1 MSNTDKDAEPV
12 DAEFKDVSDSDA
24 PSRKGGGL
32 LGGFV
37 LFVLATLAGGALG
50 TFGGYYLASIPVTE
64 AGPAPDETESLRQE
78 ISTLD
83 RRVAEVEA
91 AEPAV
96 TPATISALEV
106 RIEALETAEP
116 AESASDSE
124 ALTALEAR
132 IAALETAEP
141 AETGSDPA
149 LTQRLT
155 RLEQQAER
163 AETLANQA
171 LDRPA
176 GADAAALDQ
185 LQDRVAALE
194 SVEPPAPVEAPDLSG
209 LEARLA
215 ALESADPAISEDR
228 IEALETR
235 LAAAEQAA
243 NAAGS
248 ATDETASARAL
259 AARTLALIA
268 LAEIAETDAGFEAER
283 AALARLW
290 PGREELAAL
299 RPLARAGVP
308 TRALLAETF
317 PADAIRNAAGRQT
330 VFFGLIEVQRTGE
343 AAEGDGPQA
352 LTRLAEARLARG
364 DLEGAVAA
372 VTRLEG
378 DAAEAAQ
385 SWLLG
390 AEARLTVED
399 SLDALRAALARQAG
413 LEE

>member
-1 MSNTDKDAEPV
+1 MSKTDKDAEPV

-32 LGGFV
+32 LGGLV

-50 TFGGYYLASIPVTE
+50 AWGAQFLAPSGSAYDDTGLLASIE
-64 AGPAPDETESLRQE
+64 AVETRLSEL
-78 ISTLD
+78 
-83 RRVAEVEA
+83 EA
-91 AEPAV
+91 AEPDV
-96 TPATISALEV
+96 TLAMISALED

-116 AESASDSE
+116 AEAGLDSE
-124 ALTALEAR
+124 ALTALETR
-132 IAALETAEP
+132 IAALENAEP
-141 AETGSDPA
+141 AETGTDPA
-149 LTQRLT
+149 LSQRLT

-163 AETLANQA
+163 AEALANQA
-171 LDRPA
+171 LDLPA

-215 ALESADPAISEDR
+215 ALETADPAISEDR

-243 NAAGS
+243 TAAGS
-248 ATDETASARAL
+248 ATDETASARSL

-268 LAEIAETDAGFEAER
+268 LAEIAETEDSFEAER

-317 PADAIRNAAGRQT
+317 PSDAIRNAAGRQT

-343 AAEGDGPQA
+343 AAEGDSPQA

-385 SWLLG
+385 AWLLG

>member
-1 MSNTDKDAEPV
+1 MSKTDKDAEPV
-12 DAEFKDVSDSDA
+12 DAEFKDVSDSDV

-32 LGGFV
+32 LGGLV

-50 TFGGYYLASIPVTE
+50 AWGAQFLAPAGTAYDDTGLRASIE
-64 AGPAPDETESLRQE
+64 AVESRLSE
-78 ISTLD
+78 L
-83 RRVAEVEA
+83 EA
-91 AEPAV
+91 AEPDV
-96 TPATISALEV
+96 TRAMITALED
-106 RIEALETAEP
+106 RIEALESAEP
-116 AESASDSE
+116 SEAGQDPE
-124 ALTALEAR
+124 ALTALETR

-141 AETGSDPA
+141 ADTGSDPA
-149 LTQRLT
+149 LAARLG
-155 RLEQQAER
+155 RLESQAER

-176 GADAAALDQ
+176 GTDSAALNQ
-185 LQDRVAALE
+185 LQARVAALE
-194 SVEPPAPVEAPDLSG
+194 TAEMPAPVEAPDLSG

-215 ALESADPAISEDR
+215 VLETADPAISEAR

-243 NAAGS
+243 TAAGS
-248 ATDETASARAL
+248 ATDETASARSL

-268 LAEIAETDAGFEAER
+268 LAEIAETEDSFEAER
-283 AALARLW
+283 ASLARLW

-308 TRALLAETF
+308 TRAILAETF

-343 AAEGDGPQA
+343 AAGGDSPQA

-378 DAAEAAQ
+378 EAAEAAQ

>member
-1 MSNTDKDAEPV
+1 MSKTDKDAEPV

-32 LGGFV
+32 LGGLA

-50 TFGGYYLASIPVTE
+50 AWGAQFLAPSGSAYDDTGLLASIE
-64 AGPAPDETESLRQE
+64 AVETRLSEL
-78 ISTLD
+78 
-83 RRVAEVEA
+83 EA
-91 AEPAV
+91 AEPDV
-96 TPATISALEV
+96 TLAMISALED
-106 RIEALETAEP
+106 RIEALETTEP
-116 AESASDSE
+116 AQDSNPE
-124 ALTALEAR
+124 ALTALETR
-132 IAALETAEP
+132 IAALENAEP
-141 AETGSDPA
+141 AETGTDPA

-171 LDRPA
+171 LDLPA

-194 SVEPPAPVEAPDLSG
+194 SVEPPVPVEAPDLSG

-215 ALESADPAISEDR
+215 ALEAADPAISEDR

-243 NAAGS
+243 TAAGS
-248 ATDETASARAL
+248 ATDETASARSL

-268 LAEIAETDAGFEAER
+268 LAEIAETEDSFEAER

-343 AAEGDGPQA
+343 AAEGDSPQA

-385 SWLLG
+385 AWLLG

>member
-1 MSNTDKDAEPV
+1 MSKTDKDAEPV

-32 LGGFV
+32 LGGLV

-50 TFGGYYLASIPVTE
+50 AWGAQFLAPSGTGYDDAGLRASIE
-64 AGPAPDETESLRQE
+64 AVETRLSEL
-78 ISTLD
+78 
-83 RRVAEVEA
+83 EA
-91 AEPAV
+91 AEPDV
-96 TPATISALEV
+96 TLAMITALED
-106 RIEALETAEP
+106 RIAGLETAPP
-116 AESASDSE
+116 AEGTDPE
-124 ALTALEAR
+124 VLTALEAR
-132 IAALETAEP
+132 IAALENAEP
-141 AETGSDPA
+141 AASGSDPA
-149 LTQRLT
+149 LAARLD
-155 RLEQQAER
+155 RLETQAER

-176 GADAAALDQ
+176 GTDSAALDQ
-185 LQDRVAALE
+185 LQARIAALE
-194 SVEPPAPVEAPDLSG
+194 TAEPPAPAEAPDLSG
-209 LEARLA
+209 LESRLA
-215 ALESADPAISEDR
+215 ALENADPAIGEDR

-243 NAAGS
+243 SAAGS
-248 ATDETASARAL
+248 ATDETASARSL

-268 LAEIAETDAGFEAER
+268 LAEIAETEDSFEAER

-290 PGREELAAL
+290 SGREELAAL

-308 TRALLAETF
+308 TRAILAETF

-343 AAEGDGPQA
+343 ASDGDSPQA

-372 VTRLEG
+372 VSRLEG
-378 DAAEAAQ
+378 EAADAAQA
-385 SWLLG
+385 WLLG

-399 SLDALRAALARQAG
+399 SLDALRADLARQAG

>member
-1 MSNTDKDAEPV
+1 MSKTDKDAEPV

-32 LGGFV
+32 LGGLV

-50 TFGGYYLASIPVTE
+50 AWGAQFLAPAGTEYDDAGLRTSIEAVESRLTDLESTEPDVTL
-64 AGPAPDETESLRQE
+64 AM
-78 ISTLD
+78 
-83 RRVAEVEA
+83 
-91 AEPAV
+91 
-96 TPATISALEV
+96 ISALED
-106 RIEALETAEP
+106 RIGALESAEP
-116 AESASDSE
+116 AEASLDTE

-132 IAALETAEP
+132 LAALESAEP
-141 AETGSDPA
+141 AASGSDPA
-149 LTQRLT
+149 LAARLD
-155 RLEQQAER
+155 RLETQAER

-171 LDRPA
+171 LDLPA

-194 SVEPPAPVEAPDLSG
+194 TAELPAPVEAPDLSG

-228 IEALETR
+228 IEALESR

-243 NAAGS
+243 TAAGS
-248 ATDETASARAL
+248 ATDETASARSL

-268 LAEIAETDAGFEAER
+268 LAEIAETEDSFEAER
-283 AALARLW
+283 ASLARLW

-308 TRALLAETF
+308 TRAILAETF
-317 PADAIRNAAGRQT
+317 PADAIRNAAGHQT

-343 AAEGDGPQA
+343 ADEGDGPQA

-378 DAAEAAQ
+378 DPAEAAQ

>member
-1 MSNTDKDAEPV
+1 MSKTDKDAEPV

-32 LGGFV
+32 LGGLV

-50 TFGGYYLASIPVTE
+50 AWGAQFLAPSGTAYDDAGLRASIE
-64 AGPAPDETESLRQE
+64 AVETRLSEL
-78 ISTLD
+78 
-83 RRVAEVEA
+83 EA
-91 AEPAV
+91 AEPDV
-96 TPATISALEV
+96 TLAMISALED
-106 RIEALETAEP
+106 RIEALETAGP
-116 AESASDSE
+116 AQDSNPE

-171 LDRPA
+171 LDLPA

-215 ALESADPAISEDR
+215 ALETADPAISEDR

-243 NAAGS
+243 TAAGS
-248 ATDETASARAL
+248 ATDETASARSL

-268 LAEIAETDAGFEAER
+268 LAEIAETEDSFEAER

-308 TRALLAETF
+308 TRAILAETF

-343 AAEGDGPQA
+343 AAEGDSPQA
-352 LTRLAEARLARG
+352 LTRLAEARLARS

-378 DAAEAAQ
+378 EAAEAAQ
-385 SWLLG
+385 AWLLG